1 MKKYLYCLFS
11 PGCVQSAETRQPS
24 RSTLPRTFS
33 HQILPAGSSSTQP
46 TKGTNRPQM
55 NQTVSMFYTVMIL
68 SHSFSMPLKVI
79 MDEQTLDVLVKY
91 TVGALR
97 VCSAWTHSD
106 ILLALSAT
114 VYGNGPQCHQVA
126 PCMCLVNCLVCVV
139 NSLLHTHIK
148 VFLSS

>member
-1 MKKYLYCLFS
+1 M
-11 PGCVQSAETRQPS
+11 QSAETCQPS

-46 TKGTNRPQM
+46 VKGTNRPKM
-55 NQTVSMFYTVMIL
+55 NQRVSMFYTVMIL
-68 SHSFSMPLKVI
+68 SHSLFSMLLKVI

-126 PCMCLVNCLVCVV
+126 PCMCLVNPYCGVR
-139 NSLLHTHIK
+139 SLLHTHVK
-148 VFLSS
+148 VFLSF

>member
-1 MKKYLYCLFS
+1 M
-11 PGCVQSAETRQPS
+11 QSAETRQPS
-24 RSTLPRTFS
+24 RSTLPGTFS

-46 TKGTNRPQM
+46 AKGTNRPQM
-55 NQTVSMFYTVMIL
+55 NQKVSTFYTVIIISL
-68 SHSFSMPLKVI
+68 SLFSMPLKVI

-126 PCMCLVNCLVCVV
+126 PCMCLVNSRCGVQ
-139 NSLLHTHIK
+139 SLLDTHLK